1 MYFYTKILMNSYGD
15 GKHSIE
21 ILFDGQE
28 GRISLY
34 ILFIL
39 LLFNSFV
46 DEAFSKHDNDV
57 IAHIYEYCL
66 QCQ

>member
-1 MYFYTKILMNSYGD
+1 MNSYGD

-34 ILFIL
+34 I
-39 LLFNSFV
+39 

>member
-1 MYFYTKILMNSYGD
+1 MYFYIENIIHSYGD

-21 ILFDGQE
+21 LLFDGQE

-34 ILFIL
+34 FLYIL
-39 LLFNSFV
+39 LSFTSFV

-57 IAHIYEYCL
+57 IAHVYEYCL